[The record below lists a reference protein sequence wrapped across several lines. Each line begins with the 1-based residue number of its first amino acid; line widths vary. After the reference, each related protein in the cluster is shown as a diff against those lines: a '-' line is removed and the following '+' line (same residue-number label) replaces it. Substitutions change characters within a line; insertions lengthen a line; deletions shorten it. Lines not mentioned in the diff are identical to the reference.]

1 MISCNARLVYEGFA
15 RRYYSTSKIS
25 INEVT
30 KQKFRETMGRICN
43 QAMILT
49 TAVPI
54 HCSHNKFRGV
64 TLSSV
69 TSLSLKPVPLV
80 QFNLQLPSFTSDFL
94 HDFNHFALHLMKPN
108 AQSIELARNFSKG
121 AMRHA
126 DNDEIIPTQPFIGL
140 SEGLEYDTYEIEGTN
155 LRIPLLKNAERVI
168 VCQGL
173 KHFNVGDHEIWVG
186 KVEDIVNR
194 SLKDGIEGDD
204 PVSGG
209 LLYCNRDFYSVGDP
223 IKRNKE

>member
-1 MISCNARLVYEGFA
+1 MPGFNSTMMVRL
-15 RRYYSTSKIS
+15 YSTAKIS
-25 INEVT
+25 IHDIT
-30 KQKFRETMGRICN
+30 QQKFRETMGRICN

-54 HCSHNKFRGV
+54 HCNSDRFRGV

-69 TSLSLKPVPLV
+69 TSLSLMPIPLI

-108 AQSIELARNFSKG
+108 EQSIHLARNFSKG
-121 AMRHA
+121 AMKNAH
-126 DNDEIIPTQPFIGL
+126 NGEIVPTQPFVGL
-140 SEGLEYDTYEIEGTN
+140 QEGVEYDTYDINGTN

-173 KHFNVGDHEIWVG
+173 KTFNVGDHEIWVG

-194 SLKDGIEGDD
+194 TSEEGTDD
-204 PVSGG
+204 PISGG
-209 LLYCNRDFYSVGDP
+209 LLYCNRNFHTLGDP
-223 IKRNKE
+223 IRKKSG